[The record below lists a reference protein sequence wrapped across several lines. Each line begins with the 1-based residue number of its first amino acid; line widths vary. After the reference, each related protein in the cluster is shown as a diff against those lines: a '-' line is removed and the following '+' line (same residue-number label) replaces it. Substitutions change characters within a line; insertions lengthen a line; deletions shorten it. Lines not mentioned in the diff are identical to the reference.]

1 MNKAQF
7 INKLS
12 EKTDFT
18 KTDIECLLD
27 ATLALIEKSVAKGE
41 EIKFVG
47 FGTFDR
53 LTRKSRAGRNP
64 KTGTSL
70 IIPETRVPR
79 FRPGKDFK
87 GLVGKK
93 KKGIQSDQIH

>member
-7 INKLS
+7 IQKLS
-12 EKTDFT
+12 QKTDFT

-27 ATLALIEKSVAKGE
+27 ASLTLIEKSVAKGE

-47 FGTFDR
+47 FGTFDC

-64 KTGTSL
+64 KTGKSL

-87 GLVGKK
+87 CLVEKK
-93 KKGIQSDQIH
+93 NENTKKR